1 MSFSVVL
8 IMDCFTKYLYS
19 ILEECEGGT
28 IPILQWEAEAQPEQN
43 GWDCP

>member
-8 IMDCFTKYLYS
+8 ITNCFTKYLPS

-28 IPILQWEAEAQPEQN
+28 IPILQGEDEAEPDQN
-43 GWDCP
+43 G